1 MRPRNRVQ
9 TFVEKESAR
18 EDQMDTKCYK
28 PDWIQ
33 YHGLLS
39 CGHGTD
45 TGTHLLNNDPKTLKI
60 TLFVCSD
67 FGPKTFSANT

>member
-18 EDQMDTKCYK
+18 EDQIDTKRFK

-33 YHGLLS
+33 DHGLLS
-39 CGHGTD
+39 CGHGID
-45 TGTHLLNNDPKTLKI
+45 TGTHLLNTDPK
-60 TLFVCSD
+60 
-67 FGPKTFSANT
+67 P